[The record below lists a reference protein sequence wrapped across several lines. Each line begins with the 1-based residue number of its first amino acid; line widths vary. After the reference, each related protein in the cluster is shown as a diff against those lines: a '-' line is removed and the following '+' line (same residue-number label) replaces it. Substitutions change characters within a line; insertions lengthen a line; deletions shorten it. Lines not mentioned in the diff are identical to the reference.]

1 MAVETLLTQRLTG
14 EAMSSEGTFSGTF
27 GGTGA
32 AEDATEAAAAGSL
45 STLDGTQKKTLEEK
59 GTAGIVGAEA
69 ASTPP
74 SSPLTNSSDID
85 SSDWI

>member
-1 MAVETLLTQRLTG
+1 MEVETLLTQRLTR

-45 STLDGTQKKTLEEK
+45 STLDGTQKKHSKKREQQ
-59 GTAGIVGAEA
+59 G
-69 ASTPP
+69 
-74 SSPLTNSSDID
+74 
-85 SSDWI
+85 